1 MRPLGLAGL
10 SGLATFGTH
19 DERMHGKSFKIKRLS
34 YYGVYG
40 KSACGV
46 CVRRF
51 LEPVAVSE
59 ADAVQALVVFLGIG
73 VRGVLEIDRQI
84 VVLVEVVADLDRNVK
99 QHA

>member
-1 MRPLGLAGL
+1 MAYTANPRAE
-10 SGLATFGTH
+10 F
-19 DERMHGKSFKIKRLS
+19 
-34 YYGVYG
+34 
-40 KSACGV
+40 ACG
-46 CVRRF
+46 RF

-59 ADAVQALVVFLGIG
+59 ADAVQALVVFLGVG